1 MCGGHDDRGHFK
13 QVFRAHH
20 SCSYYITNLS
30 YTVANYHLC
39 GLTATLLR
47 RYFEHT
53 GEISALDF
61 DGERLCSGGK
71 DGVINIYHTPSN
83 TTVPTGGGVSD
94 SSSDA
99 KTSASASASTST
111 STSSSSP
118 TRASRRGRPRI
129 FTESDIKFSD
139 VLALE
144 MMTVAETTT
153 TTDTSSTTTT
163 TATSDVK
170 GKQQVVLE
178 SLHTKQVTGMRL
190 VPSRKNNN
198 NNNNNNTNS
207 VPLPPPPSLMVTCG
221 LDKKLVCVDVT
232 TGATVYSVKLDATPT
247 CLDVDAQVSD
257 APPVH

>member
-83 TTVPTGGGVSD
+83 TTILPGSVSD
-94 SSSDA
+94 SSSDTKA
-99 KTSASASASTST
+99 SASVSASTST
-111 STSSSSP
+111 SSP

-144 MMTVAETTT
+144 MMTVAETSTTT